1 MRATIS
7 LFACLLTL
15 GASHGFAASNLT
27 SNSPFLPLG
36 FQPPGEGNGRPTAP
50 MVDTPTQLEFQGV
63 YQLNGQYQFLI
74 FNRLNRESH
83 WVGLNEARDGLNVT
97 EYDLEK
103 NRIAVNGLNLELIK
117 LPNATGAPIDPV
129 AAARTNMPSPVA
141 VNRPGGPNS
150 VGPTAPVRRRVIPP
164 APPGA
169 PPTARP
175 PTFTPPGSVTRVGG
189 GGYVGNN
196 GNTSVPVDNGTSVDS
211 PYTPPEGIPEAPTN
225 IYAPPG
231 SDGTTPEPTP
241 VGGGT
246 TTNPGSPS
254 WSPGAPPSGAPP
266 TPPPNIIPQY

>member
-1 MRATIS
+1 MRPTLSI
-7 LFACLLTL
+7 FACLLAM
-15 GASHGFAASNLT
+15 GAAQGYAASNLT

-36 FQPPGEGNGRPTAP
+36 FQPPGEGNGRPVAPTAE
-50 MVDTPTQLEFQGV
+50 TPTQLEFQGV
-63 YQLNGQYQFLI
+63 YQLNGQFQFLI

-97 EYDLEK
+97 EYDVEK

-129 AAARTNMPSPVA
+129 AAARTTMPSPVA
-141 VNRPGGPNS
+141 INRPGTPNS
-150 VGPTAPVRRRVIPP
+150 AGPTAPVRRRVIPP
-164 APPGA
+164 APPSA

-175 PTFTPPGSVTRVGG
+175 PTFTPPGTVARG

-196 GNTSVPVDNGTSVDS
+196 GSVPVDNGTSGDS
-211 PYTPPEGIPEAPTN
+211 PYTPPEGIPEAPTD

-231 SDGTTPEPTP
+231 TTVGTPTEPGT
-241 VGGGT
+241 GTT
-246 TTNPGSPS
+246 TTNPGSPN

-266 TPPPNIIPQY
+266 TLPPNFQPQY